1 MAFLLN
7 IFIITYLSFPSLIYV
22 TGQQASTGQEP
33 VTVSRVCLG
42 CICEAASGCN
52 VTIGCDE
59 SVCGPFRITWG
70 YWADAG
76 KPTLNDN
83 AKENAYVQCVNDP
96 YCAARAV
103 EGYMAKFA
111 QDCDGDGNI
120 NCYDFLRIHRFGGYG
135 CSGSLDSKYENTYKL
150 CMQTFSKQ

>member
-7 IFIITYLSFPSLIYV
+7 IFIITYLSFSSLIYV
-22 TGQQASTGQEP
+22 TGQQASTGQEQ
-33 VTVSRVCLG
+33 VSKVCLG
-42 CICEAASGCN
+42 CICEVASGCN

-59 SVCGPFRITWG
+59 SVCGPFRITWA
-70 YWADAG
+70 YWVDAG

-83 AKENAYVQCVNDP
+83 AKENAYAQCVNDP

-103 EGYMAKFA
+103 QGYMAKFA
-111 QDCDGDGNI
+111 KDCDGDGNI

-135 CSGSLDSKYENTYKL
+135 CSGNLNSKYENTFKL
-150 CMQTFSKQ
+150 CMQTFSKE

>member
-1 MAFLLN
+1 M
-7 IFIITYLSFPSLIYV
+7 IILFPFSSIKV

-83 AKENAYVQCVNDP
+83 AKENGSYVLCIMIS
-96 YCAARAV
+96 Y
-103 EGYMAKFA
+103 
-111 QDCDGDGNI
+111 I
-120 NCYDFLRIHRFGGYG
+120 N
-135 CSGSLDSKYENTYKL
+135 
-150 CMQTFSKQ
+150 